1 MAQREVTLS
10 IEMSKARDSI
20 LVFGS
25 AWATLISGVSV
36 AKVMGKAV
44 PTFAAVPCVV
54 GGVMLC
60 NMYDFAYGTKLQR
73 IVAEA
78 EYIME
83 RENHRFVPPK
93 QAPFY
98 KNYSSE
104 QIEKVSDIGGVS
116 TYVPGFL
123 PWSR

>member
-1 MAQREVTLS
+1 
-10 IEMSKARDSI
+10 
-20 LVFGS
+20 
-25 AWATLISGVSV
+25 
-36 AKVMGKAV
+36 
-44 PTFAAVPCVV
+44 
-54 GGVMLC
+54 
-60 NMYDFAYGTKLQR
+60 MYDFAYGTKLQR

-83 RENHRFVPPK
+83 RENQRFVPPK

-116 TYVPGFL
+116 MYVPGFL